1 MNDLSV
7 SVSVPNAPVPSMAG
21 HAEAP
26 AKVTARNLNFYYG
39 EHPALKNINLTLGT
53 HRVTAFI
60 GPSGCGKS
68 TLLRIFNSYNQGT
81 VFLTHSAEGVAPEE
95 TGKMVFHRYGNSY
108 FLSEVWG
115 PASSARHQ
123 LSESRAEAELT
134 RKHTAMETALLQ
146 TRR

>member
-1 MNDLSV
+1 MKRQFWKVGVFLVALLATSIAV
-7 SVSVPNAPVPSMAG
+7 SQSNRGETVAYIPFTFTVANRSFPPG
-21 HAEAP
+21 HYT
-26 AKVTARNLNFYYG
+26 VTRLNQ
-39 EHPALKNINLTLGT
+39 
-53 HRVTAFI
+53 
-60 GPSGCGKS
+60 

-134 RKHTAMETALLQ
+134 RKHTAMETAVLQ
-146 TRR
+146 TLR